1 MDESRWLE
9 SEYMWKEMSMGEI
22 TEARK
27 QEIIISMPIEQNPA
41 AVYLARLGSEY
52 SRYGMRWCLSIAS
65 TILTNGRY
73 EFHEIDWSKLRYQHI
88 AALRARLMQPSP
100 TPKRKKPYAY
110 RTANMI
116 LSGVRGVMKEAW
128 KLGHIEDSDY
138 LRIMAVEMV
147 KGDSLPAGRAIT
159 GSEMEALFETCREN
173 GGVAGI
179 RDICMMAILF
189 GAGLRR
195 TEVTDLDYRDWHE
208 EESVIIVRRGKGRK
222 AREIPIGHQVN
233 RAIADW
239 IRLRGRD
246 DGALFFSTPVGDR
259 IIQRRLRP
267 EAVYS
272 MLQRRCEDAGVE
284 PISSHDCR
292 RTYITNLLQ
301 NGNDLATTAKLAGHK
316 SVDTTA
322 RYDRRGMDSLRA
334 AAESLVLPVL
344 K

>member
-1 MDESRWLE
+1 MMDEINE
-9 SEYMWKEMSMGEI
+9 TKKPEI
-22 TEARK
+22 MIPMPTEK
-27 QEIIISMPIEQNPA
+27 NSA

-52 SRYGMRWCLSIAS
+52 SRCGMRWSLSIAS

-73 EFHEIDWSKLRYQHI
+73 EFHEIDWTRLRYQHI
-88 AALRARLMQPSP
+88 AALRARLMQPNP
-100 TPKRKKPYAY
+100 PPKRRKPYAFG
-110 RTANMI
+110 TANMI
-116 LSGVRGVMKEAW
+116 LCGVRGVMREAW
-128 KLGHIEDSDY
+128 KLGHIEDADY

-147 KGDSLPAGRAIT
+147 RGESLPAGRAIT
-159 GSEMEALFETCREN
+159 EDEMKALFETCREN

-179 RDICMMAILF
+179 RDIAMMAILF

-195 TEVTDLDYRDWHE
+195 TEVIDLDYGDWHE
-208 EESVIIVRRGKGRK
+208 GESVIVVRRGKGRK
-222 AREIPIGHQVN
+222 AREVPVGHQVN

-239 IRLRGRD
+239 VRLRGRD
-246 DGALFFSTPVGDR
+246 DGALLFSTPVGDK
-259 IIQRRLRP
+259 IIHRRLGP

-284 PISSHDCR
+284 PISPHDCR

-334 AAESLVLPVL
+334 AAESILLPMSE
-344 K
+344 

>member
-1 MDESRWLE
+1 
-9 SEYMWKEMSMGEI
+9 MSMDVI

-27 QEIIISMPIEQNPA
+27 QEIMISMPVEQNPA

-65 TILTNGRY
+65 SILTNGRY
-73 EFHEIDWSKLRYQHI
+73 EFHEIDWTRLRYQHI
-88 AALRARLMQPSP
+88 AALKARLMQPNP
-100 TPKRKKPYAY
+100 TPKRRKPYAFG
-110 RTANMI
+110 TANMI
-116 LSGVRGVMKEAW
+116 LCGVRGVMREAW
-128 KLGHIEDSDY
+128 KLGRIDDADY

-147 KGDSLPAGRAIT
+147 RGESLPAGRAVT
-159 GSEMEALFETCREN
+159 EDEMKELFEACREN
-173 GGVAGI
+173 GGVAAI
-179 RDICMMAILF
+179 RDIAMLAILL

-195 TEVTDLDYRDWHE
+195 TEVIDLDYGDWHE
-208 EESVIIVRRGKGRK
+208 GESLIVVRRGKGRK
-222 AREIPIGHQVN
+222 PREVPVGHQVN
-233 RAIADW
+233 RAIVDW

-259 IIQRRLRP
+259 IVQRRLRP

-284 PISSHDCR
+284 PISPHDCR

-301 NGNDLATTAKLAGHK
+301 KGNDLATTAKLAGHK
-316 SVDTTA
+316 SMDTTA

-334 AAESLVLPVL
+334 AAESIVLPVSEW
-344 K
+344 